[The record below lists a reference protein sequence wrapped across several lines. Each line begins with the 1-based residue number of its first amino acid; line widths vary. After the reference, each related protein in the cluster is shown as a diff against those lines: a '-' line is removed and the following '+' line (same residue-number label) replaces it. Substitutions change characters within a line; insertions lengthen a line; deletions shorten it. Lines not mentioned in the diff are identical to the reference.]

1 MMLGF
6 RFTVN
11 TVWPMS
17 VPEFMRE
24 FIVLCSRKTVHV
36 RYLISWWA
44 SCTYQ

>member
-1 MMLGF
+1 VTVSPCDAIGF

-24 FIVLCSRKTVHV
+24 SIVLCSTCRMW
-36 RYLISWWA
+36 S
-44 SCTYQ
+44 